1 MILRTV
7 LEEDSDTARI
17 GCPDASVDRSIGE
30 NFHADPAV
38 PLHDRHCCRMALR
51 GHWTRENDHPPTG
64 SKADRRVICTG
75 D

>member
-1 MILRTV
+1 
-7 LEEDSDTARI
+7 
-17 GCPDASVDRSIGE
+17 VDRSIGE